1 MKRKLAAAILGI
13 LLVLPLLSGCN
24 VTQLHER
31 MIVQGIGVDYTDG
44 SYVVTMHVF
53 DAVSAGQAAEGG
65 TDEVEI
71 LTAQGA
77 SVLDAFTSITRQAGH
92 EPLFSQNLVLILG
105 EEVAKDGL
113 EKIMDFF
120 IRYYE
125 ARPDVSMFVARGLA
139 ADILNS
145 KSDGKLIKAAQIED
159 LSQANGLY
167 AVSNSSTVMHVAAA
181 LESETASPN
190 LAVLKKGKIGEND
203 IISADG
209 TALFRDGR
217 MVGYLNHEQTRGMML
232 MMGELGGGTEVIGVE
247 GVGRVTFSLSGNKS
261 KITTQ
266 IENGLPVFT
275 ITVQTEANVYEIDRS
290 IREKLSGEETFR
302 LMNDALRQ
310 RLEGECREAIEI
322 CMLEKQ
328 SDIFQFG
335 KRILQAD
342 PGYFRAN
349 VENNWDTLMQKAEYR
364 VQVEVSLRRV
374 GLELNPLAYRPLLL
388 S

>member
-1 MKRKLAAAILGI
+1 MRRSVWAVLLGV
-13 LLVLPLLSGCN
+13 LLSLFLFSGCN

-31 MIVQGIGVDYTDG
+31 MIVQGIGVDYAQG

-53 DAVSAGQAAEGG
+53 DAVSAGQGSEGG
-65 TDEVEI
+65 ADEVQI
-71 LTAQGA
+71 LTAQGD

-113 EKIMDFF
+113 EHVLDFF

-125 ARPDVSMFVARGLA
+125 ARPDVNMFVARGLA

-145 KSDGKLIKAAQIED
+145 EADGKRILAAQIED

-167 AVSNSSTVMHVAAA
+167 AVPSSSTVMHVAAA

-190 LAVLKKGKIGEND
+190 IAVLKKAKIGEND
-203 IISADG
+203 VISADG
-209 TALFRDGR
+209 TALFREGR
-217 MVGYLNHEQTRGMML
+217 MVGYLDHDQTRGMML
-232 MMGELGGGTEVIGVE
+232 MMGETGGGTEVVEVE
-247 GVGRVTFSLSGNKS
+247 GVGRVTFSLGQNKS
-261 KITTQ
+261 EITTT

-275 ITVQTEANVYEIDRS
+275 ITVQTDANIYEIDRS
-290 IREKLSGEETFR
+290 IQEKLTGESFR
-302 LMNDALRQ
+302 SMNEALKQ
-310 RLEGECREAIEI
+310 RLEEECRDALQT
-322 CMLEKQ
+322 CMMENR

-335 KRILQAD
+335 KRILQTD
-342 PGYFRAN
+342 PAYYREH
-349 VENNWDTLMQKAEYR
+349 VEGQWDTLMTKAQYH
-364 VQVEVSLRRV
+364 VQVEVSIERV
-374 GLELNPLAYRPLLL
+374 GQELNPLVYRPFLL